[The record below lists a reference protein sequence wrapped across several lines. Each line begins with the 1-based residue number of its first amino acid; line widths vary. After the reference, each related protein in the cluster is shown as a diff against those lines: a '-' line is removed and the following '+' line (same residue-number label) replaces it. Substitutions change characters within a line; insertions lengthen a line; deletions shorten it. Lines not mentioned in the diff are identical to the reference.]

1 MLMIS
6 LLNIDKLWNVSM
18 FLNICMNGLRQRFS
32 EPRSLKMHRGAA
44 CAIILSE
51 ENASEC
57 LTMFSVG
64 RDGFIKVYSVTDGI
78 QLRSTK
84 LGNLP
89 LSSLALANSMDAY
102 PIVLAGSFDNCV
114 YVYSVDYGRALAK
127 VRVHDDTVSC
137 LQIMESSCQ
146 QIVTA
151 SWDAT
156 VKIWT
161 MDEGRGSWAM
171 TLDSSKNTRN
181 ASVEFVEQLL
191 Q

>member
-1 MLMIS
+1 
-6 LLNIDKLWNVSM
+6 
-18 FLNICMNGLRQRFS
+18 
-32 EPRSLKMHRGAA
+32 
-44 CAIILSE
+44 
-51 ENASEC
+51 
-57 LTMFSVG
+57 MFSVG
-64 RDGFIKVYSVTDGI
+64 RDGFIKVYFVTDGI

-127 VRVHDDTVSC
+127 VRFHDDTVSC

-161 MDEGRGSWAM
+161 MDEGRGSWAT